1 MAPLFLLIVKC
12 SEKGVFLF
20 LCCKRTK
27 GEICLGKWLRHAVE
41 KRRRELICRLQPYFI
56 CQKEEHE
63 LDTLSL
69 SELEEEFRRL
79 KKELHPHSEL
89 NSIHWSNKSYFS

>member
-1 MAPLFLLIVKC
+1 
-12 SEKGVFLF
+12 
-20 LCCKRTK
+20 
-27 GEICLGKWLRHAVE
+27 LGKWLRHAVE